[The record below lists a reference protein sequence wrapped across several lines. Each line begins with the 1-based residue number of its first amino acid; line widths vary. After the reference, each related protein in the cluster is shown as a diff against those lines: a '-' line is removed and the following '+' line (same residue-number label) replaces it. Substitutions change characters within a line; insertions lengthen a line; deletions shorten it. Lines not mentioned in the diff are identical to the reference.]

1 MTNSLDLADELHDLT
16 IQALQT
22 CTPTQ
27 RTIFQL
33 RTGITNNGTT
43 TPLTINE
50 IAQQLNLSTSS
61 IITHQAF
68 AESKVYRHINLNLIR
83 KEQTRRAETMF
94 DGTPT
99 LGTTPNYPDV
109 RIHITNTGSS
119 HTHGAIKLGEGSEA
133 MIRASKHSH
142 PRQQQA
148 IIKAHQRYTKP

>member
-1 MTNSLDLADELHDLT
+1 MTESIELADELHDLT

-33 RTGITNNGTT
+33 RTGITSSGTT
-43 TPLTINE
+43 TPLAINE

-68 AESKVYRHINLNLIR
+68 AESKVYRYINLQLIK

-94 DGTPT
+94 DGPT
-99 LGTTPNYPDV
+99 HGTTPNYQDV

-119 HTHGAIKLGEGSEA
+119 NTHGAIKLGEGSEA